1 MADTPLHIAAGLQAT
16 GQRIAQEKIPTWY
29 ACKEVLYPVRLS
41 MEQCSSEETARYKAS
56 LVQGE
61 SLVDLTGGLGVDCYF
76 MSQAVQR
83 ATYVEQQT
91 ELCQLA
97 RHNFAC
103 LGSNIEVVNACCQD
117 YLPTMEAVDVIF
129 IDPARRDNKGGKVAL
144 LADCTPNLLEIGD
157 ALLQKCKTL
166 IVKLSPM
173 IDIDSVLKVFPST
186 YAVHIVAVK
195 NECKEVLVCI
205 KGELRDEKGELIV
218 EKGEILGESGEW
230 RISVQGERNIKEKG
244 GAFPAVPEPVE
255 GPAGKEP
262 NIICANLPIED
273 QPFLFTRRDE
283 ATCEVTYSQPLSYLY
298 EPNAALLKA
307 GAFKQVAAQF
317 GLYKLHVNSHL
328 YTSDT
333 LLEKFPGR
341 RFGIQR
347 ITKVQRKEISDIEK
361 ANLSIRNFPGSV
373 ADLRKKLKL
382 KDGGDT
388 YIFATTLHDNSK
400 ALIVCNRL
408 SF

>member
-56 LVQGE
+56 LIQGE

-103 LGSNIEVVNACCQD
+103 LGSNIEVVNTCCQD

-173 IDIDSVLKVFPST
+173 IDIDSVLKVFPTT

-195 NECKEVLVCI
+195 NECKEVLVCV
-205 KGELRDEKGELIV
+205 KGELIV
-218 EKGEILGESGEW
+218 
-230 RISVQGERNIKEKG
+230 EKG

-262 NIICANLPIED
+262 NMVCANLPIED
-273 QPFLFTRRDE
+273 QPFVFTRRDE

-298 EPNAALLKA
+298 EPNAAILKA

-333 LLEKFPGR
+333 LLENFPGR

-347 ITKVQRKEISDIEK
+347 ITKVQRKEIGDIEK

-408 SF
+408 SRDF